1 LVLSGRVNMGVRI
14 GNLGV
19 KCNLEFNEVVFVKK
33 KGGGLKFHEIIFYY
47 VI

>member
-1 LVLSGRVNMGVRI
+1 MGVRI

-33 KGGGLKFHEIIFYY
+33 RGGKIS
-47 VI
+47 

>member
-1 LVLSGRVNMGVRI
+1 MGVRI

-33 KGGGLKFHEIIFYY
+33 KGGGGAKI
-47 VI
+47 

>member
-1 LVLSGRVNMGVRI
+1 MGVRI

-33 KGGGLKFHEIIFYY
+33 KGGGAKIS
-47 VI
+47 